1 MITSYYRL
9 LLVDYIRYS
18 SRDYRKGRHVMV
30 YVAFGLLIA
39 SVSFLCYAYKQS
51 KWEIRWSLSKSSIP
65 TLITTDAA
73 DTHSHDYEVKPDN
86 ATMKALEPAGVVGQ
100 PGEKVS
106 DRTKSMNGE
115 SQAEYHTPQPV
126 SKPLPPPN
134 GLADSD
140 SPMADKPAETD
151 KAVSFFKKNEESAKA
166 TMQPPARPGPRLRP
180 KVKTPMAPPSSPQP
194 DSTSLRVPPTTSST
208 LRPPPSAASTLR
220 APPPRAQ
227 ASLSPL
233 SVPTAS
239 SLPSSKRPS
248 KKVILEPGH
257 SPLDWANLTHNPPSS
272 AYLRG
277 EDVPPSLIRVP
288 PSLLRYHNG
297 RKGKN
302 AWGVWQGKVYN
313 LTPYLKFH
321 PGGVDELMKGAGREK
336 DGQRL
341 FLEVHPWVNWEGLL
355 GECMVGILVSEE
367 EGNIARNDNG
377 GLDDMD

>member
-1 MITSYYRL
+1 
-9 LLVDYIRYS
+9 
-18 SRDYRKGRHVMV
+18 MV

-51 KWEIRWSLSKSSIP
+51 KWEIRWSRSNSSIP

-73 DTHSHDYEVKPDN
+73 DIRSHDYEFKPDDATKN
-86 ATMKALEPAGVVGQ
+86 APEPASVAGQ
-100 PGEKVS
+100 PREEGS
-106 DRTKSMNGE
+106 DRMKSTKEE
-115 SQAEYHTPQPV
+115 SHAEHHTSQRV
-126 SKPLPPPN
+126 LKPSPPPN
-134 GLADSD
+134 GLNNSE
-140 SPMADKPAETD
+140 SPIADKPAETT
-151 KAVSFFKKNEESAKA
+151 KAESFFEKNEDAAKA
-166 TMQPPARPGPRLRP
+166 AMQPPARRGPRLRP
-180 KVKTPMAPPSSPQP
+180 KVKTPMAPPSRPQA

-220 APPPRAQ
+220 APPPRTQ

-257 SPLDWANLTHNPPSS
+257 SPLDWANLTHNPPSTT
-272 AYLRG
+272 YLRG
-277 EDVPPSLIRVP
+277 DDVPPSLIRVP

-302 AWGVWQGKVYN
+302 AWSVWQGKVYN

-321 PGGVDELMKGAGREK
+321 PGGVDELMKGAGRDK
-336 DGQRL
+336 DGERL

-367 EGNIARNDNG
+367 EGNIARKASG

>member
-1 MITSYYRL
+1 
-9 LLVDYIRYS
+9 
-18 SRDYRKGRHVMV
+18 MV

-51 KWEIRWSLSKSSIP
+51 KWEIRWSLSRLSIP
-65 TLITTDAA
+65 ILITTDAA

-100 PGEKVS
+100 PGEKGS

-115 SQAEYHTPQPV
+115 SQAEYCTPQPV

-140 SPMADKPAETD
+140 SLMADKPAETD
-151 KAVSFFKKNEESAKA
+151 KAVSFFEKYEDAAKA
-166 TMQPPARPGPRLRP
+166 AMQPPARPGPRLRP
-180 KVKTPMAPPSSPQP
+180 KVRTPMAPPSRPQP
-194 DSTSLRVPPTTSST
+194 DSTSLQIPPTTSST

-233 SVPTAS
+233 SLPTSS

-272 AYLRG
+272 TYLRG

-367 EGNIARNDNG
+367 EGNIATKDSG